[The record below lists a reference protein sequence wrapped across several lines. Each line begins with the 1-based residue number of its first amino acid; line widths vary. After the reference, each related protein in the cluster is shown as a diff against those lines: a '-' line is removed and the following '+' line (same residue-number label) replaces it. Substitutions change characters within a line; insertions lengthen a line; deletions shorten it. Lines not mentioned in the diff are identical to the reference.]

1 MMPLYLVN
9 ILWFTGIFVAGEI
22 VAGIVFYFV
31 RRRYEGKKIRGSA
44 STLVKGILERFMIF
58 LGLCCDLPTVIV
70 FFGALK
76 LGTRLKEHQDS
87 KVSNDYFLIGN
98 VISATI
104 AIIDYVIF
112 RHFAGN

>member
-1 MMPLYLVN
+1 MPLYLVN
-9 ILWFTGIFVAGEI
+9 MLWFAGIFAAGEI
-22 VAGIVFYFV
+22 VAGIIFYFI
-31 RRRYEGKKIRGSA
+31 RKRYEGKKASGASA
-44 STLVKGILERFMIF
+44 LVKGILERFMIF
-58 LGLCCDLPTVIV
+58 LGLCNDLATVIV

-87 KVSNDYFLIGN
+87 KLSNDYFLIGN

-112 RHFAGN
+112 RHFAGS